1 MMKKARKTPKNNFK
15 EFFLESWTVYLVV
28 FLVLLA
34 LGIFYILAM
43 SGNILFTLGLIV
55 FIIGLMMLVE
65 FTMWKRGK

>member
-1 MMKKARKTPKNNFK
+1 MMKKGKKIPKNNFK

-34 LGIFYILAM
+34 LGIFYIIAM
-43 SGNILFTLGLIV
+43 SGNILFTVGLMF